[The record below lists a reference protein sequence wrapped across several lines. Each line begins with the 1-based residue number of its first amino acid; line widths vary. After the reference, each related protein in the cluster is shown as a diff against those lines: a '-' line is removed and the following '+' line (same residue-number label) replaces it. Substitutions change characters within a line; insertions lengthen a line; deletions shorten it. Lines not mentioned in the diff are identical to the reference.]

1 MSNERVEVPKDAF
14 VRKTGQ
20 LWKLIVG
27 GFILPW
33 PAVAIGL
40 FTFRRIGRDQPTS
53 EFVTGI
59 AAMVAIAALMAFL
72 LASIRCPR
80 CSTRLLWDVFRHPD
94 GLNALVD
101 LLKARSC
108 PKCGYTPHGAG
119 D

>member
-1 MSNERVEVPKDAF
+1 
-14 VRKTGQ
+14 
-20 LWKLIVG
+20 
-27 GFILPW
+27 
-33 PAVAIGL
+33 
-40 FTFRRIGRDQPTS
+40 
-53 EFVTGI
+53 
-59 AAMVAIAALMAFL
+59 MAFL
-72 LASIRCPR
+72 LASIPCPR